1 MSILLIVDMKFEKVN
16 FETYEINLD
25 TMFGLAQILIK
36 SSWSN
41 PNSKWVYDEYAH
53 SSFDTTKREGQRM
66 N

>member
-41 PNSKWVYDEYAH
+41 PNTWFPYPH
-53 SSFDTTKREGQRM
+53 SPQVTS
-66 N
+66 